1 MKSQVWKHFEISD
14 GDSSSVI
21 CKICNTRISR
31 GSLKCSTSYN
41 TSNMRKHILS
51 KHREVSLAKESTPST
66 SKSTAPGMQPSIT
79 VAMQK
84 QKVYDINDPRAK
96 AISKHIG
103 TMIVKDLQPFS
114 IVEDAGFQGLM
125 KHIVP
130 QYNIPSR
137 RYFVDNVI
145 GELYHDTR
153 AKLVS
158 SISSVKQLSLT
169 TDIWSSRT
177 NDGYIGVTAHYIDI
191 NWNRVNATVG
201 CSLFNERHTALDISR
216 KLSDI
221 CNDWSIRDKI
231 ITVTRDNGANIVAA
245 SNYMDIDAVPCSTL
259 QYPAWLT
266 HYKE

>member
-14 GDSSSVI
+14 GDSRLVI
-21 CKICNTRISR
+21 CKMCNTRISR

-41 TSNMRKHILS
+41 TSNMWKHILS
-51 KHREVSLAKESTPST
+51 KHREVSHAQESIPCT
-66 SKSTAPGMQPSIT
+66 SKSTAPGVHPSIT
-79 VAMQK
+79 IALQK
-84 QKVYDINDPRAK
+84 QRVYDINDPCAK

-114 IVEDAGFQGLM
+114 IVENAGFQGLM

-158 SISSVKQLSLT
+158 SINSVKQLALT
-169 TDIWSSRT
+169 TDIWSSRI
-177 NDGYIGVTAHYIDI
+177 NDGYIGVTAHYINI
-191 NWNRVNATVG
+191 N
-201 CSLFNERHTALDISR
+201 
-216 KLSDI
+216 
-221 CNDWSIRDKI
+221 
-231 ITVTRDNGANIVAA
+231 
-245 SNYMDIDAVPCSTL
+245 
-259 QYPAWLT
+259 
-266 HYKE
+266 

>member
-14 GDSSSVI
+14 GDSSLVI

-41 TSNMRKHILS
+41 TNNMRKHILS
-51 KHREVSLAKESTPST
+51 KHRGVSVAQESIPCT
-66 SKSTAPGMQPSIT
+66 SKCTAPGVQSSIT
-79 VAMQK
+79 IIALQK

-114 IVEDAGFQGLM
+114 IVEDAVFQGLM

-130 QYNIPSR
+130 QYNITSR
-137 RYFVDNVI
+137 RYFVDNGI

-169 TDIWSSRT
+169 TDIWSSRI
-177 NDGYIGVTAHYIDI
+177 NDGYIGVTAHYINI
-191 NWNRVNATVG
+191 N
-201 CSLFNERHTALDISR
+201 
-216 KLSDI
+216 
-221 CNDWSIRDKI
+221 
-231 ITVTRDNGANIVAA
+231 
-245 SNYMDIDAVPCSTL
+245 
-259 QYPAWLT
+259 
-266 HYKE
+266 